1 VEEEDHAR
9 SCAHILERRACEP
22 TVKKNLPRQWAVER
36 KRRASRGSSSSAV
49 FTRSVGGAS
58 RVRAAIRSL
67 LVIFALEL
75 LRG

>member
-1 VEEEDHAR
+1 
-9 SCAHILERRACEP
+9 
-22 TVKKNLPRQWAVER
+22 VKKNLPRQWAVER